1 MAESWSRDPVVTS
14 DWSRIMRNTIG
25 WENKL
30 MVDANQKWGV
40 QQVGD
45 KSGNTYVDKRVDEIR

>member
-1 MAESWSRDPVVTS
+1 
-14 DWSRIMRNTIG
+14 MRNTIG

-40 QQVGD
+40 QQVGH
-45 KSGNTYVDKRVDEIR
+45 SPARPSHNTGGNPGETGHVVITLFFQ

>member
-1 MAESWSRDPVVTS
+1 MLTS

-40 QQVGD
+40 QQVGE
-45 KSGNTYVDKRVDEIR
+45 KSGNKAQIWGGGPVWLCPAVF